1 MKIALITGA
10 SRGIG
15 HNTAL
20 QLAARGHGVIATYNT
35 GELQAQA
42 LVAQIRNAGGEAVTL
57 KLDVS
62 QSATFDHFA
71 GEVERSL
78 KEVWSR
84 EHLDFLVNNAVVG
97 GFNPYE
103 NVSEDEFDHLMRVH
117 LKGPF
122 FLPQKLLP
130 LLVRGASIVNVTSA
144 TTRVATSGVAPYA
157 AMKGGLEVLTRY
169 MAKVIGERGIRVNAV
184 SPGAIR
190 TELGGNALDNNPEF
204 ARLLASQ
211 TVSSFQR
218 LRRR

>member
-42 LVAQIRNAGGEAVTL
+42 LVAQIRSAGGEAVAL

-78 KEVWSR
+78 KEV
-84 EHLDFLVNNAVVG
+84 
-97 GFNPYE
+97 
-103 NVSEDEFDHLMRVH
+103 
-117 LKGPF
+117 
-122 FLPQKLLP
+122 
-130 LLVRGASIVNVTSA
+130 
-144 TTRVATSGVAPYA
+144 
-157 AMKGGLEVLTRY
+157 
-169 MAKVIGERGIRVNAV
+169 
-184 SPGAIR
+184 
-190 TELGGNALDNNPEF
+190 
-204 ARLLASQ
+204 
-211 TVSSFQR
+211 
-218 LRRR
+218 